1 MALLN
6 FKTISRKNA
15 DKLAI
20 TLEQAKAHCFLVEDD
35 HTQDAILTD
44 FILTAQSILEN
55 DNAMPYCFSQ
65 GTYSATFSIEK
76 DRVLLPKCPV
86 ISIDKI
92 EEKTGNDFKEI
103 SLDEA
108 TLEQGDN
115 YDFAVLKNYTRGQ
128 DRTLR
133 ITFTAGNDNVRL
145 DLKQAVAQ
153 LVAHLYEYRGMTT
166 TQQLYDNSVYKLI
179 IGRLKRLSI

>member
-6 FKTISRKNA
+6 LKTISRKNA

-35 HTQDAILTD
+35 HTQDTILTD

-76 DRVLLPKCPV
+76 DRVLLPKSPV
-86 ISIDKI
+86 VSIVKI
-92 EEKTGNDFKEI
+92 EQINGNTTEEL
-103 SLDEA
+103 SAENY

-115 YDFAVLKNYTRGQ
+115 YDFVVLKDFVRGQ
-128 DRTLR
+128 DRQIK
-133 ITFTAGNDNVRL
+133 ITFVAGDDNVRL

-153 LVAHLYEYRGMTT
+153 LVAHLYEYRGMAT
-166 TQQLYDNSVYKLI
+166 TQQLHDNPVYKLI
-179 IGRLKRLSI
+179 VGRLKRFSI